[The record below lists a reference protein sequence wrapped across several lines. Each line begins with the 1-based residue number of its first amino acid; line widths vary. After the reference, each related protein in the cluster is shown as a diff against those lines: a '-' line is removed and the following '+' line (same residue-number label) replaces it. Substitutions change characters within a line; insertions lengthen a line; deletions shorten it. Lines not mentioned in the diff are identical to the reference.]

1 VPIGSLSAGAVLG
14 AIATLTGASIPL
26 IYRYVW
32 GSKSHV
38 SLSRLTT
45 IEDSEW
51 RDGRNNNLPVW
62 SRRILVRA
70 SNSGWRDGVISQV
83 TLDEVV
89 LSGKFGCTIV
99 ENPEDSV
106 HKIELEHFSETGENT
121 LLTLQQRTS
130 YDGQIVGGR
139 NDELMGI
146 IPFILQKS
154 ELGEKM
160 KEANKGLFKF
170 SFTVEDNKRIYS
182 TSVNVSTPLKDSAG
196 GNLSHSA

>member
-1 VPIGSLSAGAVLG
+1 MPIGSLSAGAVLG
-14 AIATLTGASIPL
+14 AIATLTGAGIPL

-32 GSKSHV
+32 GSKSRV
-38 SLSRLTT
+38 SLSILTT

-70 SNSGWRDGVISQV
+70 SNSGWRDGLISQI

-89 LSGKFGCTIV
+89 LSGHFGHSV
-99 ENPEDSV
+99 VDAPEDSV
-106 HKIELEHFSETGENT
+106 HKIELEHYSETGEKT
-121 LLTLQQRTS
+121 RLTLQQRTS
-130 YDGQIVGGR
+130 YSGKIVGGR

-146 IPFILQKS
+146 IPFILQES

-160 KEANKGLFKF
+160 KEADEGLFKF

-182 TSVNVSTPLKDSAG
+182 TSVNVSTSLNNSAG
-196 GNLSHSA
+196 GKLSRSA